1 MNALLAFAA
10 ALVSLRLAAELA
22 RRARARRAAEL
33 TAWAIALGAYAIAA
47 AALAAGAAGGW
58 HNATF
63 RVYYLF
69 GGLLTAPL
77 FGIGSLLLVRA
88 RWAAPAGLVYAGLA
102 LGVAVAAPLTENVSG
117 NSIPH
122 AQDHLD
128 VFPARALAVAGNSL
142 GTLAVVA
149 VAAAT
154 FRSRPRANLLILAG
168 IAAAAVGSGL
178 PGLGEAATAAFLAA
192 AAALLYAGVV
202 TAKAS

>member
-1 MNALLAFAA
+1 M
-10 ALVSLRLAAELA
+10 
-22 RRARARRAAEL
+22 
-33 TAWAIALGAYAIAA
+33 
-47 AALAAGAAGGW
+47 
-58 HNATF
+58 
-63 RVYYLF
+63 
-69 GGLLTAPL
+69 
-77 FGIGSLLLVRA
+77 
-88 RWAAPAGLVYAGLA
+88 
-102 LGVAVAAPLTENVSG
+102 AVAAPLTENVSG

-192 AAALLYAGVV
+192 AAALLYAGGRRYRESFLNTISLTIRAFAFPPVSFI
-202 TAKAS
+202 T